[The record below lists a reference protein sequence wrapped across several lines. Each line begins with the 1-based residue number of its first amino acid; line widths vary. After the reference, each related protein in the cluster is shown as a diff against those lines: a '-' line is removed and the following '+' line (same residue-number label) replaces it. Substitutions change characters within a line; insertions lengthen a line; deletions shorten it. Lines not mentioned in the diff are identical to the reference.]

1 MANASSRGGLF
12 RRKPA
17 VPQVRTRVLTAAST
31 KLRLKD
37 KEETRFMRLL
47 RQGWQAD
54 AHSFYQSIGE
64 LHYATN
70 FKANCM
76 GRIKLFP
83 AAYPT
88 GGEDDNPVPLADIEG
103 VPDGVLEACKEA
115 QLALGNGRLAVSNL
129 LYTLSINMEVAGECF
144 LLGEEDETGGPD
156 TWTIRSTEELV
167 WQDDELKLRELP
179 SDPQGST
186 GFIELDADRSV
197 VSRIWSPSPT
207 FRRLAL
213 SPYRP
218 ILDDMEGLQIYRR
231 MMRADG
237 RSRLAQRGLLAL
249 PLEMEIKTP
258 ENDSADPETSDFF
271 GEITEAMMM
280 GLADEGTAPAVV
292 PITLQGPGE
301 QLANIRFIDM
311 APQFSEHAIKIREEY
326 VGVIATGLNLPK
338 SVVLGVQDM
347 NHWNAYQVSD
357 EMFRSHIEPDVIK
370 NCDSLSGAY
379 LRPFLEGRGIDP
391 EWVHRVIY
399 WYDAT
404 ELVVHPDRSKDA
416 QAAYD
421 VLALSGEAYRREMG
435 FDEMDAPSV
444 DELQDRQFQHLKTIP
459 PNLLMAWAQQLNPQ
473 IDVPPITVAGTIPG
487 VHPGKGVDVGTPP
500 PVPGVP
506 GTPTTAPATG
516 GLPTPAPP
524 APEVGHGPPPVP
536 AGITASA
543 GDAHSERL
551 SRRLAAIDRDL
562 RIRLEVACSAAM
574 KRKLEQAGARVRS
587 SMINHPSEV
596 IKTAIKHGNN
606 EQLPARVGK
615 VALVAAGID
624 TDAIFSSDWSS
635 LQDDFMGWT
644 AAAQAQALATATQL
658 AELDSQDDAVQ
669 AAKVALAADSEKA
682 WSALENALDHLG
694 HTLLYDPV
702 GETTVEDLSP
712 TSLVPTG
719 VIRGALAVAGGG
731 DWAYDP
737 GGVTTMNMGVE
748 VGQVATGG
756 TIRELIEGAGGEVA
770 AYEWEHSSMAIKP
783 FEPHELLDG
792 LRFVEFDDPRLANPG
807 DWPAVAFFAPSD
819 HAGCGCD
826 VVPIYLSPSEAAEAE
841 G

>member
-1 MANASSRGGLF
+1 MATAQRGKLF
-12 RRKPA
+12 GRKTPPRPRA
-17 VPQVRTRVLTAAST
+17 RVLTAAST
-31 KLRLKD
+31 KLRLKNKD
-37 KEETRFMRLL
+37 ETRYMRLL
-47 RQGWQAD
+47 RQGWQQD
-54 AHSFYQSIGE
+54 AHSFYATIGE

-88 GGEDDNPVPLADIEG
+88 GGEDDDPVPLADIEG
-103 VPDGVLEACKEA
+103 VPPEVLGACKEA

-129 LYTLSINMEVAGECF
+129 LYTLSVNMEVAGECF
-144 LLGEEDETGGPD
+144 LLGEEDEAGGPD

-179 SDPQGST
+179 SDPQGSA
-186 GFIELDADRSV
+186 GFIELDPDRSV
-197 VSRIWSPSPT
+197 VSRIWAPSPA
-207 FRRLAL
+207 FRKLAL
-213 SPYRP
+213 APYRP

-249 PLEMEIKTP
+249 PEEMEIKTP
-258 ENDSADPETSDFF
+258 ENDSADPETSDFL
-271 GEITEAMMM
+271 GEITEAMME

-292 PITLQGPGE
+292 PITLQGPGD

-487 VHPGKGVDVGTPP
+487 VHPGKGVDVGVPP

-506 GTPTTAPATG
+506 VPPAAPATG
-516 GLPTPAPP
+516 GVPAPTAPP
-524 APEVGHGPPPVP
+524 ASEVGHGPPPVP

-543 GDAHSERL
+543 HGPHSERL

-562 RIRLEVACSAAM
+562 RTRLETACSAAM

-587 SMINHPSEV
+587 SLVNHPSE
-596 IKTAIKHGNN
+596 
-606 EQLPARVGK
+606 K
-615 VALVAAGID
+615 VRMSIAHSKNDQLVAAVGRTMVAAVGLD
-624 TDAIFSSDWSS
+624 PDGLVSSDWSG
-635 LQDDFMGWT
+635 LRDDFMGWT
-644 AAAQAQALATATQL
+644 AAAQAQALATATQI

-669 AAKVALAADSEKA
+669 AAKVALAADSDKA
-682 WSALENALDHLG
+682 WGAFENALEHLG
-694 HTLLYDPV
+694 HTLLYDPT
-702 GETTVEDLSP
+702 GDATVEGLSP
-712 TSLVPTG
+712 ASLVPTG

-770 AYEWEHSSMAIKP
+770 SWEWEHSSMAIKP

-792 LRFVEFDDPRLANPG
+792 LRFVEFDDPRLANTG
-807 DWPAVAFFAPSD
+807 DWPAVAFFAAGD
-819 HAGCGCD
+819 HDGCGCD
-826 VVPIYLSPSEAAEAE
+826 VVPIYLSPSETAEAE